1 MEAKQARLDEPQLI
15 LPTRVGISRGRS
27 ASRRKVPAFRRRDPL
42 RSNSPLPNRCG
53 TPKPAARAIAA
64 AFFGPSD
71 EPRLILSPFEWTI
84 AKRYMLPGRG
94 EAFIAL
100 VAGISLV
107 AVSLGVAALVIVMSV
122 MNGFRA
128 ELFDKIVG
136 LNGHAVIQAYG
147 GRLENWQSVLKEVQA
162 TPGVTRASPLIE
174 QPLLATFNGRVEGI
188 LARGNTQADIDR
200 LRPSVKSGALAP
212 LQPGAGQV
220 AIGARLAENLGARV
234 GDTITIINP
243 QGRATP
249 FGTVPRQI
257 GYTVAAVFEIGVYDY
272 DNAFVVMPIPD
283 AQTLLLSG
291 DSIGMIEVKTTDPDR
306 VGEILAPLS
315 RRLAG
320 QAVVTDWKTINASL
334 FQALSVER
342 VAQFTVLSVIVLV
355 AVFNI
360 LSSLI
365 MLVRAKTR
373 DIAILRTMGAT
384 RTSLLKIFV
393 TAGFLIGA
401 LGTATG
407 LVLGFVFL
415 YFRQSVVNAVQFV
428 SGVNIWDPSIRF
440 LSELPSRSDPMEVA
454 LIATM
459 ALFFS
464 FLATLYP
471 AFKAANTDPVQVL
484 RYE

>member
-1 MEAKQARLDEPQLI
+1 MLGPVITQQPSPLHR
-15 LPTRVGISRGRS
+15 
-27 ASRRKVPAFRRRDPL
+27 ASRL
-42 RSNSPLPNRCG
+42 L
-53 TPKPAARAIAA
+53 
-64 AFFGPSD
+64 
-71 EPRLILSPFEWTI
+71 LSPFEWTI

-107 AVSLGVAALVIVMSV
+107 AVMLGVAALVIVMSV

-136 LNGHAVIQAYG
+136 LNGHAIIQAYG
-147 GRLENWQSVLKEVQA
+147 GRLDNWQDVLKEVKA
-162 TPGVTRASPLIE
+162 TPGVTRAAPLIE
-174 QPLLATFNGRVEGI
+174 QPLLGSFNGRVEAV
-188 LARGNTQADIDR
+188 LVRGNTMEDIGRIKPKVTAGR
-200 LRPSVKSGALAP
+200 LQDV
-212 LQPGAGQV
+212 QPGSSKV

-243 QGRATP
+243 QGRSTP

-257 GYTVAAVFEIGVYDY
+257 AYEVAALFEIGVYDY
-272 DNAFVVMPIPD
+272 DQAFVVMPMKD

-291 DSIGMIEVKTTDPDR
+291 NTIGMIEVTTEDPDR
-306 VGEILAPLS
+306 VSEILGPLS
-315 RRLAG
+315 QRLAG
-320 QAVVTDWKTINASL
+320 QAIVTDWKTINASL
-334 FQALSVER
+334 FEALAVER
-342 VAQFTVLSVIVLV
+342 VAMFVVLSIIVLV

-384 RTSLLKIFV
+384 RRSLMKIFV

-401 LGTATG
+401 LGTGAG
-407 LVLGFVFL
+407 LLLGFVFL
-415 YFRQSVVNAVQFV
+415 YFRQPIVRGIEMI
-428 SGVNIWDPSIRF
+428 SGQNLWDPSIRF
-440 LSELPSRSDPMEVA
+440 LTELPSRTDPVEVA
-454 LIATM
+454 TISIM
-459 ALFFS
+459 ALVFS
-464 FLATLYP
+464 LLATLYP
-471 AFKAANTDPVQVL
+471 AYKAASTDPVQVL